1 MILPGQ
7 VLMRRVT
14 SVGATS
20 PFHFRSG
27 LAVSFETFLA
37 EAEGV
42 GLALPGGRRL
52 DFPLCF
58 PARRGLCVVQTGVDD
73 HSPEPPDLGPVAPLL
88 GQNGGRKRGQESKND
103 FLASMHPKNGS

>member
-1 MILPGQ
+1 M
-7 VLMRRVT
+7 
-14 SVGATS
+14 
-20 PFHFRSG
+20 
-27 LAVSFETFLA
+27 SFETFLA

-42 GLALPGGRRL
+42 GLALPVGRRL

-58 PARRGLCVVQTGVDD
+58 PARRGLCVVQTGVED